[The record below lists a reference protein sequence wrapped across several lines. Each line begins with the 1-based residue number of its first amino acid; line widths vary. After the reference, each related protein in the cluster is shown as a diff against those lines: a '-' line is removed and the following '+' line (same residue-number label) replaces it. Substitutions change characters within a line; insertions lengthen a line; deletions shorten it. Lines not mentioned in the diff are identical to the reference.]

1 MEEELIAW
9 GHENIL
15 STHSSTIEITRDLDI
30 SLQANC
36 VIGVGANKDLVDLSP
51 EFKKLARSSSTE
63 IVIIFDSGGKSET
76 VHAKGDPRL
85 TFSHTQEIVIRKS
98 SFVCPRTLAVFANK
112 AASDLNRALIQQ
124 LQAKKAKLHIK
135 IIARRSE

>member
-15 STHSSTIEITRDLDI
+15 STHSSTIEITRDLNI
-30 SLQANC
+30 SRRANC
-36 VIGVGANKDLVDLSP
+36 VVGVGANKGLVDLSP

-63 IVIIFDSGGKSET
+63 IVIIFESGGKSET

-85 TFSHTQEIVIRKS
+85 TFSHAQETVIRKS
-98 SFVCPRTLAVFANK
+98 SFVCPRTLAVLANK

-124 LQAKKAKLHIK
+124 VQVKEAELHIK